1 MEVYFESSKL
11 SCSKEEAKVGA
22 RRLARSLQKLGFQV
36 KFTEYKVVNV
46 LAVCTMPFEIR
57 LNEFTRRNR
66 PHASYEPEL
75 HPAVRYRIKS
85 LRATLQIFSTGSIT
99 VTAEWIQDDPEF
111 DGDIAP
117 PDQAAPP
124 PPDEAALPPVQA
136 PSPQRA
142 APLPER
148 AAAPPPDQAPPPN
161 QGLSV
166 GTQTENAYYDHTEL
180 LVTLV
185 HQVNA
190 IRQDLGEVREIVES
204 LQRVVAPPPP
214 L

>member
-1 MEVYFESSKL
+1 M
-11 SCSKEEAKVGA
+11 
-22 RRLARSLQKLGFQV
+22 
-36 KFTEYKVVNV
+36 
-46 LAVCTMPFEIR
+46 
-57 LNEFTRRNR
+57 LNKK
-66 PHASYEPEL
+66 APE
-75 HPAVRYRIKS
+75 
-85 LRATLQIFSTGSIT
+85 RA
-99 VTAEWIQDDPEF
+99 AEWIQDDPES
-111 DGDIAP
+111 DGDVPPP

-124 PPDEAALPPVQA
+124 PPDQAAPPPPPDQAALPPVQA
-136 PSPQRA
+136 APPPHWA

-148 AAAPPPDQAPPPN
+148 AAAPPPDQAPPPPPPN

-166 GTQTENAYYDHTEL
+166 GTQTEHAYYDHTEL

-204 LQRVVAPPPP
+204 LQRVNAPPPP

>member
-1 MEVYFESSKL
+1 MTPTPGCRRGDVQSRVREQEGKYFK
-11 SCSKEEAKVGA
+11 
-22 RRLARSLQKLGFQV
+22 
-36 KFTEYKVVNV
+36 N
-46 LAVCTMPFEIR
+46 
-57 LNEFTRRNR
+57 
-66 PHASYEPEL
+66 
-75 HPAVRYRIKS
+75 
-85 LRATLQIFSTGSIT
+85 
-99 VTAEWIQDDPEF
+99 AEWIQDDPESD
-111 DGDIAP
+111 DGDNAPPP

-124 PPDEAALPPVQA
+124 PPDQAALPPVQA
-136 PSPQRA
+136 PPPHRA

-148 AAAPPPDQAPPPN
+148 AAAPPPDQAPPPPPPPN

-166 GTQTENAYYDHTEL
+166 GTQTGNAYYDHTEL

-204 LQRVVAPPPP
+204 LQRVIAPPPP

>member
-1 MEVYFESSKL
+1 MELKSFKDVAVFFSEEEWKCLDGEQKKL
-11 SCSKEEAKVGA
+11 YKEVMLENYNM
-22 RRLARSLQKLGFQV
+22 LISL
-36 KFTEYKVVNV
+36 
-46 LAVCTMPFEIR
+46 
-57 LNEFTRRNR
+57 
-66 PHASYEPEL
+66 S
-75 HPAVRYRIKS
+75 
-85 LRATLQIFSTGSIT
+85 
-99 VTAEWIQDDPEF
+99 EWIQDNPESN
-111 DGDIAP
+111 DENAPTP

-124 PPDEAALPPVQA
+124 PPDQAAPPPPEQAALPPPEQAALPPPDQAALPPVQA
-136 PSPQRA
+136 PPPHRA

-148 AAAPPPDQAPPPN
+148 AAAPPPDQAPLPN

-166 GTQTENAYYDHTEL
+166 GTQTGNAYYDHTEL

-190 IRQDLGEVREIVES
+190 IRQDLREVRDIVES

>member
-1 MEVYFESSKL
+1 MLENYNMLISLCQPALISNIERQL
-11 SCSKEEAKVGA
+11 EPWINGIWADEE
-22 RRLARSLQKLGFQV
+22 
-36 KFTEYKVVNV
+36 N
-46 LAVCTMPFEIR
+46 P
-57 LNEFTRRNR
+57 LN
-66 PHASYEPEL
+66 
-75 HPAVRYRIKS
+75 
-85 LRATLQIFSTGSIT
+85 
-99 VTAEWIQDDPEF
+99 AEWIQDNPESN
-111 DGDIAP
+111 DENAPTP

-124 PPDEAALPPVQA
+124 PPDQAAPPPPEQAALPPPEQAALPPPDQAALPPVQA
-136 PSPQRA
+136 PPPHRA

-148 AAAPPPDQAPPPN
+148 AAAPPPDQAPLPN

-166 GTQTENAYYDHTEL
+166 GTQTGNAYYDHTEL

-190 IRQDLGEVREIVES
+190 IRQDLREVRDIVES